1 VNEITILNPNETL
14 IKDIERARAIEQSE
28 LSALD
33 RLSQSTGDY
42 FVGCDVSVMSI
53 ASHWSKFMK
62 QPDIAF
68 SHPQQLE
75 EACLKFT
82 EYLETKKPYHRIGTK
97 DIQEP
102 VRRYVSDK
110 LLCMAFKGGWLASEK
125 VKRGVN
131 NILTLRELI
140 GKQYQLNGIAHKRFI
155 EQLLIGDIDIA
166 TLPEEVV
173 IEAFLEVGTILIE
186 QLTEA
191 AQLALETTYE
201 TA

>member
-1 VNEITILNPNETL
+1 VSELSILNPNETL
-14 IKDIERARAIEQSE
+14 IRDIERARVIEQSE
-28 LSALD
+28 LAALD

-42 FVGCDVSVMSI
+42 FVGTDVSVRSI
-53 ASHWSKFMK
+53 ASHWSKFII

-75 EACLKFT
+75 QACQQFT
-82 EYLETKKPYHRIGTK
+82 HYLETKKPYHQSGTEA
-97 DIQEP
+97 IQEP

-131 NILTLRELI
+131 NILTVRELI
-140 GKQYQLNGIAHKRFI
+140 GKQSQLNGIAHKRFI

-166 TLPEEVV
+166 TLPEQVV

-191 AQLALETTYE
+191 AQLALETT
-201 TA
+201 